1 MSSFFEISG
10 DIIECPSDTSHPSSQ
25 LGVFVAAR
33 PERGRMAQEAS
44 GPRSGRGKA
53 EEPESRPGF
62 MEHVYK
68 TGSHPIREFFE
79 LPRGRQIGYLQN
91 PMAFAW
97 WGVLKQLEVIE
108 MHYDYAKS

>member
-10 DIIECPSDTSHPSSQ
+10 HIIECPFDTSHPSLQ
-25 LGVFVAAR
+25 LDAFVAAR

-68 TGSHPIREFFE
+68 TGSHPIREFLE
-79 LPRGRQIGYLQN
+79 LPRGRQLGYLYKPQ
-91 PMAFAW
+91 AFAVW
-97 WGVLKQLEVIE
+97 AVIKQLEVIE
-108 MHYDYAKS
+108 MHYDYLKS

>member
-1 MSSFFEISG
+1 MRSFFEISG
-10 DIIECPSDTSHPSSQ
+10 EIIECVLDTSQPSPQ
-25 LGVFVAAR
+25 IDAFVAAR

-53 EEPESRPGF
+53 EEPESYSGF

-68 TGSHPIREFFE
+68 TGSHPMREFLE
-79 LPRGRQIGYLQN
+79 LPRGRQVGYLQN
-91 PMAFAW
+91 PLAFAW